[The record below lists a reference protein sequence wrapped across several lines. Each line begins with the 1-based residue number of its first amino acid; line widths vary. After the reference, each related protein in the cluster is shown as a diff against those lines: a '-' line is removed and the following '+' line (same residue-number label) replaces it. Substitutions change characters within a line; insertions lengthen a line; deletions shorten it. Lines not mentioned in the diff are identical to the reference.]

1 LLDNQAPMGG
11 AIYVG
16 ASCSLKLDSTIHFY
30 NNTAMSASS
39 GGAIYLGSG
48 AQLTMGRQVLD

>member
-1 LLDNQAPMGG
+1 LLDNQAPVGG

-16 ASCSLKLDSTIHFY
+16 AGCSLKLNSTIHLY
-30 NNTAMSASS
+30 NNTATSASS

-48 AQLTMGRQVLD
+48 AQLTMDRRVLD